1 MANLSVSLL
10 NMTKAIELK
19 ISVRGLKPNQ
29 KDQITDLMNQLPQR
43 LSKKKKQMYLV
54 IKMLKSFYELE
65 NSREKLRELPN
76 QDDELTQ
83 SFLNV
88 KVQGSEAEIIAE
100 FNMLKKM
107 K

>member
-29 KDQITDLMNQLPQR
+29 KDQINDLLNQLPHR
-43 LSKKKKQMYLV
+43 LSKKKKQMWMV

-65 NSREKLRELPN
+65 NSREKLRELPD

-83 SFLNV
+83 SFLNY

-100 FNMLKKM
+100 FNELKKM